1 MRTAEAGPQKTPV
14 RRERR
19 LSWVWRARKSS
30 LHDFRGK
37 WQDTRRAFALS
48 TPLEQTPKRAS
59 RGANNHVILSISS
72 RTLVKTSG
80 EFTV

>member
-1 MRTAEAGPQKTPV
+1 MAEAGPQKTPV

-19 LSWVWRARKSS
+19 LSWVWSS

-37 WQDTRRAFALS
+37 WQDTRLAFALS